1 MDHFGESMVDA
12 VRIAREALNVYGTG
26 AENLLAV
33 LHHIQKSCHY
43 VPVPALQVVSSG
55 FGLPL
60 ARLQGVV
67 EFYRFLHTQP
77 RGQYDIYFSDCIID
91 IFNGVES
98 LLHRL
103 CGKLGVAPGEVR
115 RDGRVSIDM
124 TACTGLCD
132 QGPALLVNGLA
143 IGGLTPERI
152 DMIADKV
159 EQGIALALWPSEWF
173 RVRDNLRRH
182 DLLLNS
188 PWCPGEAL
196 KTALRFGAGHVLDTL
211 SESGLRGRGGAGF
224 PTAQKWKYCREAP
237 GDHSVVCNADEG
249 EPGTF
254 KDRELLKHQADQV
267 FEGMT
272 LAALVTGSRRGFL
285 YLRGEYE
292 FLTAHLESILQRR
305 RIQGLLGRNICGT
318 LDFHFDIHIVMG
330 AGAYICGEE
339 SALINSI
346 EGRRGNPRNRP
357 PYPVTCGLWG
367 QPTVVNNVESF
378 VAASLIVRNGGGW
391 FARKGTSKSKGSKLL
406 SVSGDCERPGIYEIP
421 FGITVA
427 EVLEWCGA
435 ERTLGVQVGGPSGA
449 FVVPEEYDRRIAY
462 EDLGTGGSFM
472 VFARER
478 DLLDIVHNF
487 SRFFAHES
495 CGFCTPCRVG
505 TSLQLRLIEK
515 LRHGWGTA
523 GDIQELERLGQL
535 LSASHC
541 GLGHTAANPVQSTL
555 ARCAGIYQAR
565 LKDLDF
571 SPGFDLDA
579 ELETARQLT
588 GRFADHL
595 SQD

>member
-1 MDHFGESMVDA
+1 MVEA
-12 VRIAREALNVYGTG
+12 SRIAREALNIYGTG
-26 AENLLAV
+26 GGSLLPV
-33 LHHIQKSCHY
+33 LRHIQKHCHC
-43 VPVPALQVVSSG
+43 VPAQALAVVASG
-55 FGLPL
+55 FDLSL
-60 ARLQGVV
+60 AQIQGVV
-67 EFYRFLHTQP
+67 EFYGFLHTRP

-91 IFNGVES
+91 VFNGAES

-103 CGKLGVAPGEVR
+103 CGKLGVTLGETR
-115 RDGRVSIDM
+115 EDGCVSVDT

-143 IGGLTPERI
+143 IGGLTAERI
-152 DMIADKV
+152 DRIAARV
-159 EQGIALALWPSEWF
+159 EQGVALERWPAEWF
-173 RVRDNLRRH
+173 QVQDNHRH
-182 DLLLNS
+182 RGPLLNAS
-188 PWCPGEAL
+188 WRPGDAL
-196 KTALRFGAGHVLDTL
+196 GRALRLGADGVLDAL

-224 PTAQKWKYCREAP
+224 PTARKWQYCRQTP
-237 GDHSVVCNADEG
+237 GDHYVVCNADEG

-254 KDRELLKHQADQV
+254 KDRELLKHWADQV

-272 LAALVTGSRRGFL
+272 LAARVTGSRRGFL
-285 YLRGEYE
+285 YLRGEYA
-292 FLTAHLESILQRR
+292 FLAGDLERVLRQRR
-305 RIQGLLGRNICGT
+305 DRGLLGRSICRVG
-318 LDFHFDIHIVMG
+318 DFHFDIRIVIG

-357 PYPVTCGLWG
+357 PYPVTCGLWE

-378 VAASLIVRNGGGW
+378 VAATLIVRNGGAW
-391 FARKGTSKSKGSKLL
+391 FARFGTEKSKGSKLL
-406 SVSGDCERPGIYEIP
+406 SVSGDCERPGIYEVP

-427 EVLEWCGA
+427 EVLDLCGA
-435 ERTLGVQVGGPSGA
+435 GKNTLGAQVGGPSGT
-449 FVVPEEYDRRIAY
+449 FVVPDEYDRRIAF

-505 TSLQLRLIEK
+505 TSLQLKLIEK
-515 LRHGWGTA
+515 LRKGWGTA

-535 LSASHC
+535 LNASHC

-555 ARCAGIYQAR
+555 ARRPELYHAR
-565 LKDLDF
+565 LKDIDF

-595 SQD
+595 SQE